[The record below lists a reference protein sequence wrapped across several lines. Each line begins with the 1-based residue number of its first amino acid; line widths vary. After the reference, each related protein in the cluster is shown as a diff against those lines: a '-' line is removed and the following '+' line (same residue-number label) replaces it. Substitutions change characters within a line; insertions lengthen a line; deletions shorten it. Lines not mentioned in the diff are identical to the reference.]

1 MKEINVVSD
10 PVTRRSFENPAY
22 LQKVEEK
29 DISTNKDQDINV
41 RISRAGGYLSIE
53 NHDYENA
60 AHLKQRTDSDPDID
74 YEIMKDQQISPSNK
88 KSSREDSVNYDSP
101 PPRSNN
107 TIKEPV
113 EEEDE
118 NQIPDYDVPKT
129 FTGDDNEE
137 ETPDYDVPKSFT
149 S

>member
-1 MKEINVVSD
+1 VKEINVVSD

-29 DISTNKDQDINV
+29 DINTNKDQDINV

-60 AHLKQRTDSDPDID
+60 AHLKQRT
-74 YEIMKDQQISPSNK
+74 DQQISPSNK

>member
-29 DISTNKDQDINV
+29 DINTNKDQDINV

-60 AHLKQRTDSDPDID
+60 AHLKQRT
-74 YEIMKDQQISPSNK
+74 DQQISPSNK

>member
-10 PVTRRSFENPAY
+10 PGTRRSFENPAY
-22 LQKVEEK
+22 SHNLEEK
-29 DISTNKDQDINV
+29 DVNTNTDQDINV

-60 AHLKQRTDSDPDID
+60 AHLKQRTDTDPDID
-74 YEIMKDQQISPSNK
+74 FENMKDQQIPPSNE
-88 KSSREDSVNYDSP
+88 KSNREDSVSYDRP
-101 PPRSNN
+101 PQRRNN
-107 TIKEPV
+107 TIKEPM

-118 NQIPDYDVPKT
+118 NELPDYDVPKT

>member
-29 DISTNKDQDINV
+29 DINTNKDQDINV

-60 AHLKQRTDSDPDID
+60 AHLKQRT
-74 YEIMKDQQISPSNK
+74 DQQISPSNK

-113 EEEDE
+113 EEEAE

>member
-29 DISTNKDQDINV
+29 DINTNKDQDINV

-60 AHLKQRTDSDPDID
+60 AHLKQRT
-74 YEIMKDQQISPSNK
+74 DQQISPSNK

-137 ETPDYDVPKSFT
+137 KTPDYDVPKSFT